1 MASKK
6 KIITGVGTLSGETHT
21 RKARF
26 RVTRTDMYVNEL
38 QTPVGSAYS
47 DLSITDSDDFPDG
60 NYELDYLGQKE
71 LLTKKSGSYLAR
83 R

>member
-6 KIITGVGTLSGETHT
+6 KIVTGVGTLSGEGHT

-26 RVTRTDMYVNEL
+26 RVTRSDMYVNEL

-47 DLSITDSDDFPDG
+47 HLSITDSDDFPDG
-60 NYELDYLGQKE
+60 NYELEYLGQE
-71 LLTKKSGSYLAR
+71 LLTKKSGSYMAR